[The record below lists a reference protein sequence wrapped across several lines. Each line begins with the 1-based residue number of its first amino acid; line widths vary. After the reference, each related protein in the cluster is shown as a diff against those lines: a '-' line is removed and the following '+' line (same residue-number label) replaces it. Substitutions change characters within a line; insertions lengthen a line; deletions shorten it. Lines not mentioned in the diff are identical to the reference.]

1 MSRQNTLVTI
11 VSEPDFAR
19 PLALKLVTGATK
31 IIAGSA
37 MTAFL
42 VASGGAGAYAY
53 SLKSGPGW
61 MSVNST
67 TGAVTGTPTA
77 PGRAFFVA
85 KVEDAASVIAE
96 HSFSIDVE
104 SRLWPGFDD
113 VFPAEVGIYYEYM
126 VSVNAALGAVTWAVQ
141 SGSLPSGLTLGSG
154 GLISG
159 TPDNGSDGIYYLVL
173 RATDAYDGSTLDVPI
188 RLDVAKELAWTHDA
202 PLIEFTVGVAGE
214 FLLDRLWEGGVP
226 PYSLDANGAFLPV
239 AGTIERRL
247 GGDGVGWYYSATP
260 DHVVL
265 SRVDATVT
273 VYDALGALTV
283 IHFRPIA
290 VAAGG
295 SMLSKKQGGSAVIS
309 NLEIVFAG
317 SAVTSVDASP
327 GGSVTVTLDANPGT
341 LTSVDVTGGSTG
353 LTASGG
359 PITSSGTITLGGT
372 LAVGSGGTGA
382 STAAGARTN
391 LGLGTAA
398 IKDTGTSGAN
408 VPLLSTANTWA
419 NTQSF
424 DYDIN
429 LPGGTTE
436 YVRGDGSRAAFP
448 TLVSS
453 VSATS
458 PIVSSG
464 GTTPNITHATSGVS
478 AGSYTNASITVN
490 AQGHVTAASSGAAPV
505 TSVGASSPIVSS
517 GGTTPTISHATSGVS
532 AGSYTN
538 ANITVNAQGHITAA
552 SNGSGGGATWGSIT
566 GTLSSQTDLNTALNG
581 KGGLSS
587 ANTWSGS
594 AQFNNAVSMSS
605 SYRLTWGGTNSTL
618 PTGQKGIVSFAS
630 TGGDAWGAQFAAV
643 ATPGVVNKPA
653 TIAFYPTFNY
663 AGDTNPRRA
672 ADITVGF
679 TDTWGTE
686 YLDVCVGRGGSSN
699 DGGVLTNKIAR
710 FSGAGVAITGGLS
723 ITGALSLPGT
733 TSQYV
738 RGDGSLATLPGGSG
752 TVTSVAAGA
761 GMNFGTITSS
771 GSVAMGTPST
781 CTASTSNSASGT
793 THTHAISGFLPL
805 TGGTLTGTL
814 TGTTIQASTI
824 KETSD
829 RRLKRDIEALQ
840 GGLDIVRA
848 LRPVRFFRPDVEA
861 REVGFIA
868 QDVQDVLPETVAE
881 LEDGTLALAYAR
893 LVAPLVAA
901 VQELTERVEAL
912 ERDNGAA

>member
-1 MSRQNTLVTI
+1 MADVTTVALQAQVDALARNI
-11 VSEPDFAR
+11 ADLRERLAINVGLPDPSGAGGR
-19 PLALKLVTGATK
+19 VLLTDGTYASWGTG
-31 IIAGSA
+31 G
-37 MTAFL
+37 
-42 VASGGAGAYAY
+42 ASGDFLQAGNNL
-53 SLKSGPGW
+53 SDVD
-61 MSVNST
+61 SV
-67 TGAVTGTPTA
+67 
-77 PGRAFFVA
+77 
-85 KVEDAASVIAE
+85 
-96 HSFSIDVE
+96 
-104 SRLWPGFDD
+104 
-113 VFPAEVGIYYEYM
+113 
-126 VSVNAALGAVTWAVQ
+126 
-141 SGSLPSGLTLGSG
+141 
-154 GLISG
+154 
-159 TPDNGSDGIYYLVL
+159 
-173 RATDAYDGSTLDVPI
+173 
-188 RLDVAKELAWTHDA
+188 
-202 PLIEFTVGVAGE
+202 
-214 FLLDRLWEGGVP
+214 
-226 PYSLDANGAFLPV
+226 
-239 AGTIERRL
+239 
-247 GGDGVGWYYSATP
+247 
-260 DHVVL
+260 
-265 SRVDATVT
+265 
-273 VYDALGALTV
+273 
-283 IHFRPIA
+283 
-290 VAAGG
+290 
-295 SMLSKKQGGSAVIS
+295 
-309 NLEIVFAG
+309 
-317 SAVTSVDASP
+317 
-327 GGSVTVTLDANPGT
+327 
-341 LTSVDVTGGSTG
+341 LTS
-353 LTASGG
+353 
-359 PITSSGTITLGGT
+359 
-372 LAVGSGGTGA
+372 
-382 STAAGARTN
+382 RTN

-424 DYDIN
+424 EYDIN
-429 LPGGTTE
+429 LPGRTTE
-436 YVRGDGSRAAFP
+436 YVRGDGSREEFP
-448 TLVSS
+448 DVGVTS

-464 GTTPNITHATSGVS
+464 GATPNLTHAISGVS
-478 AGSYTNASITVN
+478 AGTYANATVTVN
-490 AQGHVTAASSGAAPV
+490 TYGHVTS
-505 TSVGASSPIVSS
+505 I
-517 GGTTPTISHATSGVS
+517 S
-532 AGSYTN
+532 AGS
-538 ANITVNAQGHITAA
+538 AP
-552 SNGSGGGATWGSIT
+552 SATWGSIT

-679 TDTWGTE
+679 TGTWGTE

>member
-1 MSRQNTLVTI
+1 MADVTTVALQAQVDALARNI
-11 VSEPDFAR
+11 ADLRERLAINVGLPDPSGAGGR
-19 PLALKLVTGATK
+19 VLLTDGTYASWGTG
-31 IIAGSA
+31 G
-37 MTAFL
+37 
-42 VASGGAGAYAY
+42 ASGDFLQAGNNL
-53 SLKSGPGW
+53 SDVD
-61 MSVNST
+61 SV
-67 TGAVTGTPTA
+67 
-77 PGRAFFVA
+77 
-85 KVEDAASVIAE
+85 
-96 HSFSIDVE
+96 
-104 SRLWPGFDD
+104 
-113 VFPAEVGIYYEYM
+113 
-126 VSVNAALGAVTWAVQ
+126 
-141 SGSLPSGLTLGSG
+141 
-154 GLISG
+154 
-159 TPDNGSDGIYYLVL
+159 
-173 RATDAYDGSTLDVPI
+173 
-188 RLDVAKELAWTHDA
+188 
-202 PLIEFTVGVAGE
+202 
-214 FLLDRLWEGGVP
+214 
-226 PYSLDANGAFLPV
+226 
-239 AGTIERRL
+239 
-247 GGDGVGWYYSATP
+247 
-260 DHVVL
+260 
-265 SRVDATVT
+265 
-273 VYDALGALTV
+273 
-283 IHFRPIA
+283 
-290 VAAGG
+290 
-295 SMLSKKQGGSAVIS
+295 
-309 NLEIVFAG
+309 
-317 SAVTSVDASP
+317 
-327 GGSVTVTLDANPGT
+327 
-341 LTSVDVTGGSTG
+341 LTS
-353 LTASGG
+353 
-359 PITSSGTITLGGT
+359 
-372 LAVGSGGTGA
+372 
-382 STAAGARTN
+382 RTN

-429 LPGGTTE
+429 LPGSTTE
-436 YVRGDGSRAAFP
+436 YVRGDGSREEFP
-448 TLVSS
+448 DVGVTS

-464 GTTPNITHATSGVS
+464 GATPNLTHAISGVT
-478 AGSYTNASITVN
+478 AGSYTYASITVN
-490 AQGHVTAASSGAAPV
+490 AQGHVTAASNGAAPITNV
-505 TSVGASSPIVSS
+505 SGSSPITVAVSGS
-517 GGTTPTISHATSGVS
+517 TRTVSHATSGVS
-532 AGSYTN
+532 AGTYAN
-538 ANITVNAQGHITAA
+538 ATVTVNTYGHVTSISA
-552 SNGSGGGATWGSIT
+552 GSAPSATWGSIT